1 MSPITVRMPLPAG
14 SETGFSGNPMPAS
27 GSPRSPCRRTRAVA
41 PILPS
46 VPLPFPR
53 TNVASRLT
61 PPRSSASTGSPVTVT
76 ASPKLAVASISLPMP

>member
-1 MSPITVRMPLPAG
+1 MCT
-14 SETGFSGNPMPAS
+14 NPNS
-27 GSPRSPCRRTRAVA
+27 VA

-46 VPLPFPR
+46 VPVPFMR
-53 TNVASRLT
+53 TNVASFLT